1 MPEPAVKRILRTW
14 RRSLLSAY
22 YRRFKS
28 GRSFTARGVE
38 YRYFYHS
45 YNQTYCN
52 ERAVEIP
59 IVWPMV
65 QQVPPERVL
74 EIGNVLSHY
83 FPTRHDIVDKFEQ
96 APGVKNVDVVDFR
109 PTQSYDLIVS
119 ISTLEHVGFN
129 EKRLEPEKPARAIR
143 HLQRCLSPRARL
155 VITIPMG
162 FNPHLDR
169 MLQEGRIPLDDPLCF
184 RRISADNR
192 WREASWEDIRSAQYG
207 HPYRNANGLVVATF
221 PPVPL

>member
-28 GRSFTARGVE
+28 GRSFTARGVD
-38 YRYFYHS
+38 YHYFYHA

-83 FPTRHDIVDKFEQ
+83 FPTRHDVVDKFEQ
-96 APGVKNVDVVDFR
+96 APRVQNVDVVDFR
-109 PTQSYDLIVS
+109 PTQPYDLIVS
-119 ISTLEHVGFN
+119 ISTLEHVGLN
-129 EKRLEPEKPARAIR
+129 EKPLEPEKPARAIR
-143 HLQRCLSPRARL
+143 HLQHCLSPRARL
-155 VITIPMG
+155 VITVPMG

-169 MLQEGRIPLDDPLCF
+169 MLQEGRIPLDDPLCL

-192 WREASWEDIRSAQYG
+192 WREVSWEDIRRARYG

>member
-22 YRRFKS
+22 YRCFKS
-28 GRSFTARGVE
+28 GRSFNARGVD
-38 YRYFYHS
+38 YHYFYHA

-83 FPTRHDIVDKFEQ
+83 FPTRHDVVDKFEQ
-96 APGVKNVDVVDFR
+96 APRVQNVDVVDFR
-109 PTQSYDLIVS
+109 PTQPYDLIVS
-119 ISTLEHVGFN
+119 ISTLEHVGLN
-129 EKRLEPEKPARAIR
+129 EKPLEPEKPARAIR
-143 HLQRCLSPRARL
+143 HLQRCLSPQGRL
-155 VITIPMG
+155 VITIPAG

-169 MLQEGRIPLDDPLCF
+169 MLQEGRIPLDDPLCL

-192 WREASWEDIRSAQYG
+192 WREVSWEDIRRARYG

>member
-1 MPEPAVKRILRTW
+1 MPESAVKRILRTW

-28 GRSFTARGVE
+28 GRSFNARGVD
-38 YRYFYHS
+38 YRYFYHP

-74 EIGNVLSHY
+74 EVGNVLSHY

-96 APGVKNVDVVDFR
+96 APSVQNVDVVDFR
-109 PTQSYDLIVS
+109 PTQPYDLIVS

-129 EKRLEPEKPARAIR
+129 EKPLEPEKPARAIR
-143 HLQRCLSPRARL
+143 HLQHCLSPRARL
-155 VITIPMG
+155 VITIPLG

-169 MLQEGRIPLDDPLCF
+169 MLLEGRIPLDDPLCL

-192 WREASWEDIRSAQYG
+192 WREAPWEDIRRAKYG

-221 PPVPL
+221 PPA

>member
-28 GRSFTARGVE
+28 GRSFTARGVD
-38 YRYFYHS
+38 YHYFYHA

-59 IVWPMV
+59 IVWPML

-83 FPTRHDIVDKFEQ
+83 FPTRHDVVDKFEQ
-96 APGVKNVDVVDFR
+96 APGVQNVDVVDFR
-109 PTQSYDLIVS
+109 PTQPYDLIVS
-119 ISTLEHVGFN
+119 ISTLERSEERRVGK
-129 EKRLEPEKPARAIR
+129 ECRSRW
-143 HLQRCLSPRARL
+143 SP
-155 VITIPMG
+155 
-162 FNPHLDR
+162 
-169 MLQEGRIPLDDPLCF
+169 
-184 RRISADNR
+184 
-192 WREASWEDIRSAQYG
+192 
-207 HPYRNANGLVVATF
+207 
-221 PPVPL
+221 

>member
-1 MPEPAVKRILRTW
+1 
-14 RRSLLSAY
+14 
-22 YRRFKS
+22 
-28 GRSFTARGVE
+28 GVD
-38 YRYFYHS
+38 YHYFYHP

-83 FPTRHDIVDKFEQ
+83 FPTRHDVVDKFEQ
-96 APGVKNVDVVDFR
+96 APGVQNVDVVDFR

-129 EKRLEPEKPARAIR
+129 EKPLEPEKPARAIC
-143 HLQRCLSPRARL
+143 HLQRCLSPQGRL
-155 VITIPMG
+155 VITLPAG

-169 MLQEGRIPLDDPLCF
+169 MLQEGRIPLDDPLCL

>member
-1 MPEPAVKRILRTW
+1 MPESAVKRILRTW

-28 GRSFTARGVE
+28 GRSFTARGVD
-38 YRYFYHS
+38 YRYFYHA

-65 QQVPPERVL
+65 QQLPPERVL
-74 EIGNVLSHY
+74 EVGNVLSHY
-83 FPTRHDIVDKFEQ
+83 FPARHDVVDKFER
-96 APGVKNVDVVDFR
+96 APGVQNVDVVDFR
-109 PTQSYDLIVS
+109 PAQSYDLIVS

-129 EKRLEPEKPARAIR
+129 EKPLEPEKPVRAIR
-143 HLQRCLSPRARL
+143 HLQRCLSPQGRL
-155 VITIPMG
+155 VITMPVG

-169 MLQEGRIPLDDPLCF
+169 LLLEGRIPLDDALCL

-192 WREASWEDIRSAQYG
+192 WREASWADLRHAKYG
-207 HPYRNANGLVVATF
+207 HPYHNANGLAVATF
-221 PPVPL
+221 LPVAL